1 MRAFTRSPWVMHY
14 DASSCNGCDIEVVAS
29 LTPLYDVER
38 LGVINT
44 GNPKHADIFL
54 VTGSVNAQNV
64 KVLRT
69 LYEQMPEPRV
79 VVAVGICAT
88 SGCVFREAY
97 NVMGG
102 VDTVLPVDLYVP
114 GCAARP
120 ESIID
125 GVLQAV
131 AMLEKKRRF
140 MREAQGRAGE
150 MVLSR
155 ATALDAEEIL
165 ALQKIVYQNE
175 AEMYDDWSLTPL
187 KQTLAEMRAD
197 FDTKVFI
204 KAVVSGKI
212 VGSIRGY
219 MVRSTEAAGGTEA
232 GAGAGAGAAPA
243 PVSTAHITRLIVH
256 PYFWKRGIGTRL
268 VREIEACF
276 PGALRFETFMGQKSR
291 HTMEPYQ
298 KLGYVPIRQEKVSG
312 RRDRVYFAREKEEEG
327 A

>member
-1 MRAFTRSPWVMHY
+1 MRAFTRSPWIMHY

-88 SGCVFREAY
+88 SGCVFRECY

-125 GVLQAV
+125 GVIQAV
-131 AMLEKKRRF
+131 GMLEKKRRF
-140 MREAQGRAGE
+140 MKSARGRMGE
-150 MVLSR
+150 MVLGR

-175 AEMYDDWSLTPL
+175 AEMYDDWTLTPL
-187 KQTLAEMRAD
+187 KQTLAEMRTD
-197 FDTKVFI
+197 FESKVFI
-204 KAVVSGKI
+204 KAVVNGKI

-219 MVRSTEAAGGTEA
+219 MVE
-232 GAGAGAGAAPA
+232 GADAEGRPRATG
-243 PVSTAHITRLIVH
+243 HITRLIVH
-256 PYFWKRGIGTRL
+256 PYYWQRGIGARL
-268 VREIEACF
+268 VREIEGCF
-276 PGALRFETFMGQKSR
+276 PQARRFETFMGQKSR

-298 KLGYVPIRQEKVSG
+298 KLGYVPIRQEKVSEH
-312 RRDRVYFAREKEEEG
+312 RDRVYFAREKEGE
-327 A
+327 